1 MKFETVQINFLSDD
15 LICCHP
21 EILLPWQRDVSNSP
35 LYYAWVQN
43 CIRKTCI
50 ECSTKTFLDSRRVFL
65 QYAKI
70 EQVKQK
76 ALLAGYTIRN
86 TNKLFVFLP
95 VYTWTQLWKL
105 KVLILIFAEKDTY
118 PCVLT
123 ASDILTGLLGTVSPE
138 ESIFHV
144 YTSYR
149 HQLTGVLRVQILL
162 GIYINHNSH

>member
-1 MKFETVQINFLSDD
+1 MKFETVQINFLRDV

-35 LYYAWVQN
+35 LYYAWIQI

-50 ECSTKTFLDSRRVFL
+50 ACSTKTPLDSRRVFL

-86 TNKLFVFLP
+86 TNKPFVFLP
-95 VYTWTQLWKL
+95 VYMSTQ
-105 KVLILIFAEKDTY
+105 
-118 PCVLT
+118 
-123 ASDILTGLLGTVSPE
+123 
-138 ESIFHV
+138 
-144 YTSYR
+144 
-149 HQLTGVLRVQILL
+149 
-162 GIYINHNSH
+162 

>member
-1 MKFETVQINFLSDD
+1 MKSETVQIHFLSDA

-35 LYYAWVQN
+35 IYYACVQN

-50 ECSTKTFLDSRRVFL
+50 ACSTKTFLDSRGVFL
-65 QYAKI
+65 QYAKM

-95 VYTWTQLWKL
+95 VYM
-105 KVLILIFAEKDTY
+105 
-118 PCVLT
+118 
-123 ASDILTGLLGTVSPE
+123 
-138 ESIFHV
+138 
-144 YTSYR
+144 
-149 HQLTGVLRVQILL
+149 
-162 GIYINHNSH
+162 